1 MNEEIS
7 QIFEIIKENASKN
20 KIVYET
26 EEGMFAE
33 EISDF
38 VDKDIPDLLNSLG
51 IDLYEIMKRA
61 ETDDSRFVNDMAL
74 VNLLCFFKEN
84 WKPNYVKS

>member
-7 QIFEIIKENASKN
+7 QIFEIIKENASQN

-51 IDLYEIMKRA
+51 IDL
-61 ETDDSRFVNDMAL
+61 
-74 VNLLCFFKEN
+74 
-84 WKPNYVKS
+84 